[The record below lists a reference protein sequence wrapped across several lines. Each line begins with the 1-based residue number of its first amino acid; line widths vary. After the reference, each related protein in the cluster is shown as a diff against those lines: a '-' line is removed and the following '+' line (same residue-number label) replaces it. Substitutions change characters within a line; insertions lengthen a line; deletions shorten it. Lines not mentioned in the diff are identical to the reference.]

1 MANRFQKGLGGA
13 ATGYAYGGPI
23 GAGIGGLLGFL
34 GGSDKV
40 PELGDFEFSPEAMRS
55 YNFADINL
63 EQMNPVMYR
72 KLLENDA
79 LLNGMREQLASRR
92 EGATANEQRQRSDYL
107 NQQGSAMA
115 SSGLVG
121 TPMGNAM
128 MADAAARMQ
137 AQIQDRAFQEYMA
150 LQGGV
155 ANQQNANMNA
165 YAGAQGQV
173 LDQFGRNRNA
183 ALQMDQLRNQR
194 DMAQYGEDQA
204 ALAASN
210 AQWGSMLNN
219 GMMMAGAGKSDILGL
234 GDKLG
239 EAYQYGKDLFSR
251 PSVQTGGP
259 NYGVGLGYGGPVQ
272 QPSPGFGY
280 RQPAPQQ
287 GPGFGYGQAFG
298 VKPKGPFGY

>member
-13 ATGYAYGGPI
+13 ATGYAYGGPV
-23 GAGIGGLLGFL
+23 GGLIGGL
-34 GGSDKV
+34 GGLIFGGNDKV
-40 PELGDFEFSPEAMRS
+40 PELGEFEFSPEAMRS

-72 KLLENDA
+72 KLMENDA
-79 LLNGMREQLASRR
+79 VLQGMREQLASRR
-92 EGATANEQRQRSDYL
+92 EGATANEQRQKSDYL

-115 SSGLVG
+115 SGGLVG

-137 AQIQDRAFQEYMA
+137 AQIQDRAFQEYQA

-165 YAGAQGQV
+165 WSGAQGNILNQ
-173 LDQFGRNRNA
+173 LGANRNA

-194 DMAQYGEDQA
+194 DMAQYEQDQA

-219 GMMMAGAGKSDILGL
+219 GMNFLGSGQAPLFDIGGAAAG
-234 GDKLG
+234 
-239 EAYQYGKDLFSR
+239 AYQYGRDLFSGSPKAPYAGSMAPVSGMR
-251 PSVQTGGP
+251 TSPTPPRSYGRVGSIYGENTLTPGG
-259 NYGVGLGYGGPVQ
+259 
-272 QPSPGFGY
+272 F
-280 RQPAPQQ
+280 
-287 GPGFGYGQAFG
+287 
-298 VKPKGPFGY
+298 